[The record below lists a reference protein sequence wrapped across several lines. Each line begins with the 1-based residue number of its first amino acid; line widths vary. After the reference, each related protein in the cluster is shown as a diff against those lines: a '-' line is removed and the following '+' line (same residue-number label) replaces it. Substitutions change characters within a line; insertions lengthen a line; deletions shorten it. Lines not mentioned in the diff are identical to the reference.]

1 MGNENYMNHYVEIL
15 TSTMQDVIVR
25 NISLQ
30 ANAKISE
37 NIIGDQIKKNE
48 DLILK
53 VNNLSDEIE
62 KTKEFNLQSESEKVK
77 NLENTING
85 HLDRIKD
92 LENQLVNLSGI
103 KSEYE
108 NAKQQL
114 NHLETFRNE
123 LVKTQEELKNLHGN
137 HEKSINDLRGNHE
150 KSINDLRGNHEKSIN
165 DLNEELKNLRG
176 GHEKTISDLNN
187 SHKLIVKELTDK
199 IDYLQLTPTKKRKIE
214 DASMLKD
221 GGSF

>member
-37 NIIGDQIKKNE
+37 NIIGDQMKKNE

-92 LENQLVNLSGI
+92 VENQLVNLSGI

-114 NHLETFRNE
+114 SHLETFRNE

-150 KSINDLRGNHEKSIN
+150 KSINDL
-165 DLNEELKNLRG
+165 NEELKNLRG
-176 GHEKTISDLNN
+176 NHEKTISDLNN

>member
-37 NIIGDQIKKNE
+37 NIIGEQIKKNE

-123 LVKTQEELKNLHGN
+123 LVKTQEELKNLHSN
-137 HEKSINDLRGNHE
+137 HEKTISDLRGGHE
-150 KSINDLRGNHEKSIN
+150 KTIN

-176 GHEKTISDLNN
+176 NHEKTISDLNN

>member
-37 NIIGDQIKKNE
+37 NIIGDQMKKNE

-53 VNNLSDEIE
+53 VNNLSDEIK
-62 KTKEFNLQSESEKVK
+62 KTKEFNFQSESEKVK
-77 NLENTING
+77 NLENTVNG
-85 HLDRIKD
+85 HLDRIRD

-150 KSINDLRGNHEKSIN
+150 KSINDL
-165 DLNEELKNLRG
+165 NEELKNLRG
-176 GHEKTISDLNN
+176 NHEKTISDLNN

>member
-37 NIIGDQIKKNE
+37 NIIGDQMKKNE

-92 LENQLVNLSGI
+92 VENQLVNLSGI

-150 KSINDLRGNHEKSIN
+150 KSINDL
-165 DLNEELKNLRG
+165 NEELKNLRG
-176 GHEKTISDLNN
+176 NHEKTISDLNN

>member
-37 NIIGDQIKKNE
+37 NIIGDQMKKNE

-62 KTKEFNLQSESEKVK
+62 KTKEFNLQTESEKVK

-85 HLDRIKD
+85 HLDRIRD
-92 LENQLVNLSGI
+92 VENQLANLSGI

-123 LVKTQEELKNLHGN
+123 LVKTQEELKNLHG
-137 HEKSINDLRGNHE
+137 DHE

-176 GHEKTISDLNN
+176 NHEKSISDLNN

>member
-37 NIIGDQIKKNE
+37 NIIGDQMKKNE

-77 NLENTING
+77 NLENTVNG
-85 HLDRIKD
+85 HLDRIRD

-114 NHLETFRNE
+114 IHLETFRNE
-123 LVKTQEELKNLHGN
+123 LVKTQEELKNLHSN
-137 HEKSINDLRGNHE
+137 HEKTINDLRGNHE
-150 KSINDLRGNHEKSIN
+150 KTINDLRGNHEKTIN

-176 GHEKTISDLNN
+176 IHEKTISDLNN

>member
-37 NIIGDQIKKNE
+37 NIIGDQMKKNE

-123 LVKTQEELKNLHGN
+123 LVKTQEELKNLHSN
-137 HEKSINDLRGNHE
+137 HEKTISDLRGGHE
-150 KSINDLRGNHEKSIN
+150 KTIN

-176 GHEKTISDLNN
+176 NHEKTISDLNN

>member
-37 NIIGDQIKKNE
+37 NIIGEQIKKNE

-62 KTKEFNLQSESEKVK
+62 KTKEFNLQTESEKVK
-77 NLENTING
+77 NLENTVNG
-85 HLDRIKD
+85 HLDRIRD

-150 KSINDLRGNHEKSIN
+150 KSINDL
-165 DLNEELKNLRG
+165 NEELKNLRG
-176 GHEKTISDLNN
+176 NHEKTISDLNN